1 MPGWVLPVGCSE
13 VSVPLIGN
21 PAAKTVQVVVQRQFE
36 HGGAVQMALPGKV
49 FEPFKE
55 VVLTAEGNHV
65 QSGHTCGM
73 PALLL
78 FYKESYVRFL

>member
-1 MPGWVLPVGCSE
+1 
-13 VSVPLIGN
+13 
-21 PAAKTVQVVVQRQFE
+21 
-36 HGGAVQMALPGKV
+36 MALPGKV

-65 QSGHTCGM
+65 KSGHTCSM

-78 FYKESYVRFL
+78 FYKESYVRFP